1 VVLIGISLMTKDV
14 KHFFLYLLA
23 FFVVLHLKIVFLLN
37 FPLLIRLI
45 VVLMFNFLSSL
56 NINSLFN
63 EVGIFNNS
71 VDVFTLIS
79 SAVQTFLNVIT
90 KQ

>member
-1 VVLIGISLMTKDV
+1 MTKDV